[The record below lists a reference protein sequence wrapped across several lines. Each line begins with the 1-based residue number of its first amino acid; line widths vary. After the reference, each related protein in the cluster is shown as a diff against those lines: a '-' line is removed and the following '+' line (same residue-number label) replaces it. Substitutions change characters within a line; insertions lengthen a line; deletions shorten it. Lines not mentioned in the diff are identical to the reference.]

1 MNLSAHWFHNYGLNK
16 LFFGGLRFHFSI
28 AATNN
33 SISFINQ
40 CGYGVT
46 KTGSHPIYYVYQTD
60 NNSIVLISATS
71 NNLLI

>member
-1 MNLSAHWFHNYGLNK
+1 
-16 LFFGGLRFHFSI
+16 LRFHFSI